1 METLN
6 TNRLISLLTDYGFK
20 ITFANEKNRKFVQ
33 KAIQLLIKSPVP
45 IKSLKHLPT
54 EFEGIVEEAR
64 KGFYDTMCQTDKGT
78 FFIIEM
84 QVGNYGNLLERLLYY
99 VSQLYASQVTKGKK
113 GFASLSPV
121 YCICIVKDTIF
132 NDTPAF
138 YHKSMFRSEE
148 GMVLI
153 DKMQLIVVELAKFNK
168 KAHELNNELE
178 ELLFTMSNAHTI
190 DLSQPLTI
198 PPFWKKEWLQDV
210 IKELNLSSMSAQNRA
225 LFNIS
230 VARVMAI
237 NDEFE
242 REQKKAEIRGAK
254 QAKINTQTEAVQKLL
269 KREKLTVEE
278 IAEDIGVSVDFV
290 LKIQAKMK

>member
-1 METLN
+1 METLT

-20 ITFANEKNRKFVQ
+20 VTFANEKNRKFVQ
-33 KAIQLLIKSPVP
+33 KAIQLLIKSPVE
-45 IKSLKHLPT
+45 IKSVKHLPT
-54 EFEGIVEEAR
+54 EFEGIVEDAR

-84 QVGNYGNLLERLLYY
+84 QVGNYKHLLERLLYY
-99 VSQLYASQVTKGKK
+99 ASQLYASQITKGKK
-113 GFASLSPV
+113 GFASVSPV

-132 NDTPAF
+132 SDTADF

-148 GMVLI
+148 GKVLI
-153 DKMQLIVVELAKFNK
+153 DKMQLIVVELEKFTK
-168 KAHELNNELE
+168 SADELTNELE
-178 ELLFTMSNAHTI
+178 ELLFTMAKAHTI
-190 DLSQPLTI
+190 NLDQPITI
-198 PPFWKKEWLQDV
+198 PPFWQKEWLQDV

-242 REQKKAEIRGAK
+242 RGQKKAKQLGAK
-254 QAKINTQTEAVQKLL
+254 EAKTEAITKALQKN
-269 KREKLTVEE
+269 KLTVEE
-278 IAEDIGVSVDFV
+278 IADYNSVSVAFV
-290 LKIQAKMK
+290 LKIQAKMKL